1 MTVSKTKA
9 KLVDVARQLFAK
21 MGVENTTM
29 NDIALASKKG
39 RRTLY
44 TYFKSK
50 DEIYLAVVESELDIL
65 SDMMKRV
72 AEKNISPDEKLLE
85 LIYTRLDA
93 VKEVVYRNGTLRA
106 NFFRDIWR
114 VEKVR
119 KKFDAK
125 EIQFFKAV
133 LLEGQAKGVFHI
145 DDVEM
150 TKMGVENTTMND
162 IALASKKGRRTL
174 YTYFKSKDE
183 IYLAV
188 VESELDIL
196 SDMMKRVAEKNISP
210 DEKLLEMI
218 YTRLDAVKEVVYRNG
233 TLRAYFFRDIWRV
246 EKVRKKF
253 DAKEVQLFKA
263 VLLEGQAKGVFHIDD
278 VEMTADLIHYCVKG
292 IEVPYIRGHIG
303 AHLDEDTRNKYV
315 SNIVFGALHRTE
327 I

>member
-72 AEKNISPDEKLLE
+72 ADKDISPDKKIIEM
-85 LIYTRLDA
+85 IYTRLDA

-119 KKFDAK
+119 KRFDAK
-125 EIQFFKAV
+125 EMQLFKSV
-133 LLEGQAKGVFHI
+133 LKEGQDKGVFH
-145 DDVEM
+145 V
-150 TKMGVENTTMND
+150 
-162 IALASKKGRRTL
+162 
-174 YTYFKSKDE
+174 
-183 IYLAV
+183 
-188 VESELDIL
+188 
-196 SDMMKRVAEKNISP
+196 
-210 DEKLLEMI
+210 
-218 YTRLDAVKEVVYRNG
+218 
-233 TLRAYFFRDIWRV
+233 
-246 EKVRKKF
+246 
-253 DAKEVQLFKA
+253 
-263 VLLEGQAKGVFHIDD
+263 DD
-278 VEMTADLIHYCVKG
+278 VEMTAALVHYCVKG
-292 IEVPYIRGHIG
+292 IEGPYIRGHIG
-303 AHLDEDTRNKYV
+303 ANLDMETRNRYV
-315 SNIVFGALHRTE
+315 ANIVFGALHRTE
-327 I
+327 INQ